1 MLEVMAPVPETDA
14 AAAPPAAA
22 GPSPSPVGIDAL
34 VELLCARQGEAA
46 PGAAGPFARLGID
59 AIAERLL
66 ALRQEVWSG
75 PESRP
80 ISSTSSTCPFFFRA
94 APGAY
99 DPFCPRLPRP
109 RSVAREQSPSSAAAE
124 PEPTRLWKPPIK
136 RKAAQEAELQI
147 HEQTKPRQ
155 YTSRK
160 HAYQDDGDLEPEGA
174 LPPHL
179 PASPDARP
187 RQSAR
192 LDFSPLDDLELS
204 PASSPDG
211 KGPMLEDEKQLNRS
225 PFWTQCEACGQW
237 TTVEDGVSWPPPG
250 GKWRCRMNTWN
261 PGLAFC
267 RTQGQFYEQYRDFVL
282 QRNEGHLLRRVACI
296 HGRPVDLWHLYNLVT
311 QLGGW
316 RTIYSNRW
324 QPLLYCD
331 KPEWAHHTDIGNR
344 LKVIYTKYLLAFE
357 EAHFRGKRYATL
369 EEANRLFVP
378 LSRRAQPSFGA
389 SCLRGDRG
397 DRLQVNSR
405 VWVKVG
411 TGDWWPG
418 KILEESSLSPDGL
431 RLKLG
436 RHYLVALYRQPQDVW
451 VTRQALEPFAPAAH
465 PVTSPAAQLAVDAAL
480 ADPDARPLA
489 EVAPEEDDLYWSGS
503 EGATSLGASSDTTEG
518 ADPKFEIRPWQPPK
532 PRGRPP
538 KDGPRPPGR
547 PRGRPPKN
555 GRPPTVSAPPPPPA
569 TTPKPRGRPP
579 KHGHKPAPPAPPQG
593 SRRIT
598 VRPAVLPKDPPPAD
612 HGRDP
617 HALRVPMSPPLRSSR
632 VDWKDVDI

>member
-1 MLEVMAPVPETDA
+1 MPTACIAPRHSQRHFIDELAEQLLLKTEHLLPDS
-14 AAAPPAAA
+14 PA
-22 GPSPSPVGIDAL
+22 
-34 VELLCARQGEAA
+34 
-46 PGAAGPFARLGID
+46 PFANLSID

-66 ALRQEVWSG
+66 DMRKTEWCL
-75 PESRP
+75 PESHP
-80 ISSTSSTCPFFFRA
+80 TTSPFFFKSASR
-94 APGAY
+94 AY
-99 DPFCPRLPRP
+99 DPFRQKVQRP
-109 RSVAREQSPSSAAAE
+109 RSVTPEHSLACLTAD
-124 PEPTRLWKPPIK
+124 PEPTRLCKPPIK

-160 HAYQDDGDLEPEGA
+160 HLYCHDDDQEAEGSSHTPKGGFLPTSPEV
-174 LPPHL
+174 
-179 PASPDARP
+179 RP

-192 LDFSPLDDLELS
+192 LDFSPLDGDADIS
-204 PASSPDG
+204 PVSSPDG
-211 KGPMLEDEKQLNRS
+211 KGPTLEDEKRLDRS

-237 TTVEDGVSWPPPG
+237 TTVEDCIAWPPPG

-261 PGLAFC
+261 PGMAYCL
-267 RTQGQFYEQYRDFVL
+267 TQGQFYEQYRNFVL

-357 EAHFRGKRYATL
+357 GAYFRGKRYATL

-389 SCLRGDRG
+389 SCLKGDRRE
-397 DRLQVNSR
+397 RLQVNSR

-411 TGDWWPG
+411 TEDWWPG
-418 KILEESSLSPDGL
+418 KIVEENSISPDGL

-436 RHYLVALYRQPQDVW
+436 RHYLVALYQQDSCVW
-451 VTRQALEPFAPAAH
+451 TTRQALEPFIPTAH
-465 PVTSPAAQLAVDAAL
+465 PLASQAAQLAVEAAL
-480 ADPDARPLA
+480 ADPDARPVTETTA
-489 EVAPEEDDLYWSGS
+489 AGDDLYWS
-503 EGATSLGASSDTTEG
+503 EGATSPGASSETTEG
-518 ADPKFEIRPWQPPK
+518 VDPKFDIRPWQPPK

-538 KDGPRPPGR
+538 KSDTPRPTGR

-555 GRPPTVSAPPPPPA
+555 GRPPAAVVQPPQPPVA
-569 TTPKPRGRPP
+569 PKPRGRPP
-579 KHGHKPAPPAPPQG
+579 KHGYKAAPPVPPQG

-598 VRPAVLPKDPPPAD
+598 VRPTVMPAEATMGGPLPPHTSPQVP
-612 HGRDP
+612 RDWAAFEERVQP
-617 HALRVPMSPPLRSSR
+617 DAAL
-632 VDWKDVDI
+632 